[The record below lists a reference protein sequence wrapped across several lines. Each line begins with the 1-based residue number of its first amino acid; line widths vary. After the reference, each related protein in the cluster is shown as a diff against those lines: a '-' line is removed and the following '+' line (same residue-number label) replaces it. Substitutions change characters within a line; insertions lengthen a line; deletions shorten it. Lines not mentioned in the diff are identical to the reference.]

1 MRTLGTGV
9 MIEPQYQD
17 VSGPV
22 VKIAY
27 LAKADFDAS
36 EYYRRL
42 AAFVGYL
49 GKQGKGEDGDH
60 AAYFGPEGEAIDL
73 DAFLAEAWRAPY
85 CFEIIVSPGPETAP
99 QLPMQEY
106 VQGWMQMVWRDLGV
120 SPRWLGVVHYDEP
133 EHIHGQ
139 LLLIG
144 ATRWGEPFR
153 IARPYIA
160 EGLRARATELQA
172 LYLGDI

>member
-1 MRTLGTGV
+1 MRTLGAGV
-9 MIEPQYQD
+9 LIEPPYQD
-17 VSGPV
+17 VHGPV
-22 VKIAY
+22 VKVKF
-27 LAKADFDAS
+27 LAKADFSPS

-49 GKQGKGEDGDH
+49 GKAGKGEAGDE
-60 AAYFGPEGEAIDL
+60 AEYFGPEGEAIDL
-73 DAFLAEAWRAPY
+73 HGFLAEAWRSPY
-85 CFEIIVSPGPETAP
+85 CFEIIVSPGTETAP
-99 QLPMQEY
+99 QLPMQEF
-106 VQGWMQMVWRDLGV
+106 VQGWMQMVGRDLGV

-160 EGLRARATELQA
+160 VGLCARASELVD
-172 LYLGDI
+172 LYGIDV